1 MELCGLK
8 KQPIWLWWAIDRASH
23 QIVGFALGERGTKT
37 AKVLQPQLPM
47 DAHIHYCTDAH
58 RPYKAIIK
66 AEQHTVGKAHTH
78 HIESLNNKLRWYL
91 ARLGRKTHAYYRALA
106 FAAIYLAAQVWGI
119 VEAPNRVL
127 AEQTIVGSRYSNTY
141 LAIPSF
147 V

>member
-23 QIVGFALGERGTKT
+23 QIVGFALGERGAKT

-91 ARLGRKTHAYYRALA
+91 ARLGRKTHAYSKSATALLHSLLFIWQRKFGA
-106 FAAIYLAAQVWGI
+106 SLKPQTGYLLSKRLWDHDIQ
-119 VEAPNRVL
+119 
-127 AEQTIVGSRYSNTY
+127 
-141 LAIPSF
+141 IPI
-147 V
+147 

>member
-23 QIVGFALGERGTKT
+23 QIVGFALGERGAKT

-66 AEQHTVGKAHTH
+66 VEQHTVGKAHTH
-78 HIESLNNKLRWYL
+78 HIESLNNKLR
-91 ARLGRKTHAYYRALA
+91 
-106 FAAIYLAAQVWGI
+106 
-119 VEAPNRVL
+119 
-127 AEQTIVGSRYSNTY
+127 
-141 LAIPSF
+141 
-147 V
+147 